1 MVLASL
7 DLVFLKILVFDFCL
21 VNKERFK
28 MGKKPNVYV
37 AIMAGGGGTRFWPWS
52 RQERPKQV
60 LPIVSHRSMIWETV
74 DRLRPFIPPEK
85 IFIVTARSQAEGLH
99 REVPHIPPSNLLLEP
114 VGRNTAPCLCLSAL
128 HIQKKNPQAVMI
140 ALPADHF
147 IADCPGFLRT
157 LRAAV
162 EFAANQDFLITLGVR
177 PTEPETGYGY
187 IQKGQILGMAEGMP
201 VFRAKAFREKP
212 TLAKARAYL
221 RKGDYFWNSGMF
233 IWQAGVFL
241 EAAKKFLP
249 RLYGEMMP
257 LQDSL
262 GTPRERKALEKI
274 YLQTQSMSVDY
285 GIMEKADNVALIEAQ
300 FSWNDVGSWA
310 ALGKIWPKDDKGN
323 ALRGGARL
331 GREKVLAI
339 DSSGCLIHGEEK
351 LITVIGLK
359 DMIVV
364 EAGNAFLVCPRER
377 AQEVRSVLQELK
389 DRGWKE
395 YL

>member
-1 MVLASL
+1 MANA
-7 DLVFLKILVFDFCL
+7 K
-21 VNKERFK
+21 RT
-28 MGKKPNVYV
+28 PVYV

-52 RQERPKQV
+52 REERPKQI
-60 LPIVSHRSMIWETV
+60 LPIVSNRSMIWETV

-85 IFIVTARSQAEGLH
+85 IFIVTSRSQAEDLH
-99 REVPHIPPSNLLLEP
+99 REVPQLPKSNLLLEP
-114 VGRNTAPCLCLSAL
+114 VGRNTAPCLCLAAL
-128 HIQKKNPQAVMI
+128 HIQKKNPQAVMV

-147 IADCPGFLRT
+147 IADRPGFLRT

-162 EFAANQDFLITLGVR
+162 KFAADQDFLITLGVR

-187 IQKGQILGMAEGMP
+187 IQKGETLGMIEGMP

-212 TLAKARAYL
+212 TLPKARVYL

-233 IWQAGVFL
+233 VWQAGVFL

-249 RLYGEMMP
+249 RLYGEMKP
-257 LQDSL
+257 LQNSL
-262 GTPRERKALEKI
+262 GTSRERKALEKI
-274 YLQTQSMSVDY
+274 YARAQSESVDY

-310 ALGKIWPKDDKGN
+310 ALGKIWPKDSKGN
-323 ALRGGARL
+323 ALTGGTRL
-331 GREKVLAI
+331 GREKILAI
-339 DSSGCLIHGEEK
+339 DSSDCLIRAEEK
-351 LITVIGLK
+351 LIAVIGLK

-364 EAGNAFLVCPRER
+364 ESGNAFLVCPRER
-377 AQEVRSVLQELK
+377 AQEVRGILQELK

>member
-1 MVLASL
+1 LLGTCPAGRV
-7 DLVFLKILVFDFCL
+7 
-21 VNKERFK
+21 E
-28 MGKKPNVYV
+28 MGKGKPVYV

-52 RQERPKQV
+52 REKRPKQV
-60 LPIVSHRSMIWETV
+60 LPIISKRSMIWETV
-74 DRLRPFIPPEK
+74 DRLRPFIAPEK
-85 IFIVTARSQAEGLH
+85 IFIVTSRSQAEDLH
-99 REVPHIPPSNLLLEP
+99 RQVPQVPGRNLLLEP
-114 VGRNTAPCLCLSAL
+114 VGKNTAPCLCLAAL
-128 HIQKKNPQAVMI
+128 HIQKKDPTAVMV

-147 IADCPGFLRT
+147 ISDRPGFLKT

-162 EFAANQDFLITLGVR
+162 KFAATQNLLITLGIR

-187 IQKGQILGMAEGMP
+187 IQKGGTLGSVQGLP

-212 TLAKARAYL
+212 TLSKARAYL
-221 RKGDYFWNSGMF
+221 RRGDYFWNSGIF

-241 EAAKKFLP
+241 NAVKKFLP

-262 GTPRERKALEKI
+262 GSPRERRALEKI
-274 YLQTQSMSVDY
+274 YARAQSVSVDY
-285 GIMEKADNVALIEAQ
+285 GIMEKADNVALMEAR

-310 ALGKIWPKDDKGN
+310 ALGKIWPKDREGN
-323 ALRGGARL
+323 TLSGGTKRAPVRI
-331 GREKVLAI
+331 LAI
-339 DSSGCLIHGEEK
+339 DSSGCVIRGEEK
-351 LITVIGLK
+351 LIAVIGLQ
-359 DMIVV
+359 DFIVI

-377 AQEVRSVLQELK
+377 AQEVRRVLQELK